1 MAKNKTKSSEK
12 NKTKSSEKKEKKKK
26 MTISESILEVP
37 KAKKMKLNP
46 KVLEDPDS
54 AASKEEDQDS
64 LLIEDLTPEERRVL
78 ERKLKK
84 ERKKEE
90 KRLKKES
97 EGLAEEKNEPSKP
110 SAAELALQ
118 YLMSWSKKHSEWKF
132 QKTRQTWL
140 LMNMYDQEKVPDK
153 YFHIMLDY
161 LGGLKGSARETT
173 IQKAEDYMKQC
184 DSEETREEEDSQKIQ
199 RIREVLQLLS

>member
-1 MAKNKTKSSEK
+1 MAK
-12 NKTKSSEKKEKKKK
+12 NKTKSSEKKEKKK
-26 MTISESILEVP
+26 TISESSVEVP
-37 KAKKMKLNP
+37 KAKKKKLNP
-46 KVLEDPDS
+46 KVSEDPDS
-54 AASKEEDQDS
+54 LISKEEGQNN
-64 LLIEDLTPEERRVL
+64 LNIEDLTPEERRVL

-90 KRLKKES
+90 KKLKKEK
-97 EGLAEEKNEPSKP
+97 GLAEEKKEEPSKP
-110 SAAELALQ
+110 SGTDLALQ
-118 YLMSWSKKHSEWKF
+118 YLESWSKKHEWKF

-173 IQKAEDYMKQC
+173 IQKAEAYMKEC
-184 DSEETREEEDSQKIQ
+184 DSDETQEEANSQRRE

>member
-1 MAKNKTKSSEK
+1 MAK
-12 NKTKSSEKKEKKKK
+12 NKTKSSEKKEKKK
-26 MTISESILEVP
+26 TISESSVEVP
-37 KAKKMKLNP
+37 KAKKKKLNP
-46 KVLEDPDS
+46 KVSEDPDS
-54 AASKEEDQDS
+54 LISKEKGQNN
-64 LLIEDLTPEERRVL
+64 LNIEDLTPEERRVL

-90 KRLKKES
+90 KKLKKEK
-97 EGLAEEKNEPSKP
+97 GLAEEKKEEPSKP
-110 SAAELALQ
+110 SGTDLALQ
-118 YLMSWSKKHSEWKF
+118 YLESWSKKHEWKF

-173 IQKAEDYMKQC
+173 IQKAEAYMKEC
-184 DSEETREEEDSQKIQ
+184 DSDETQEEANSQRRE